1 MRMPTPTRHLDKREK
16 ISKSLETFIIN
27 VFKAVKAFESVQT
40 NNTCILTKTIAMSY
54 TC

>member
-1 MRMPTPTRHLDKREK
+1 MRMPTRHLDKREK
-16 ISKSLETFIIN
+16 ISKSLETFMIY

-40 NNTCILTKTIAMSY
+40 NNTCMLTKTMAMTY